1 MYTNIDTTT
10 GIASIRNF
18 LHTNQEVLPHDF
30 PITPFLDILD
40 IAMKHN
46 IFSWQT
52 PIVYSWLVL
61 SWAPLQPV
69 LMLC

>member
-1 MYTNIDTTT
+1 MCTNIDTTT

-52 PIVYSWLVL
+52 PIVYS
-61 SWAPLQPV
+61 
-69 LMLC
+69 